1 MSDTVLYSLVG
12 LMFYQTY
19 VTIRVVRSKSY
30 TPQQKWRQSLFIWL
44 VPFIGAAITLAALA
58 TQKETAARPD
68 KNVAPREPN
77 NRH

>member
-1 MSDTVLYSLVG
+1 MSDIVLYGLVG

-30 TPQQKWRQSLFIWL
+30 TSQQKWRQSLFIWL

-58 TQKETAARPD
+58 TEKENAARPD
-68 KNVAPREPN
+68 KDIPPRKPN
-77 NRH
+77 NRD